1 MDSNEFWWILMD
13 SDGIFGFCWILGRSG
28 DALDQW
34 MDGWIDGCKV
44 VAI

>member
-34 MDGWIDGCKV
+34 MDGWMD
-44 VAI
+44 